1 MTGRDLLSGAD
12 IDAAGLTDW
21 RRVGNALRTRYR
33 TKDFASGVRFIA
45 AIGEAADAADHHP
58 DVDLRYGHV
67 DVALWSH
74 DVSGITSR
82 DVALGRTI
90 TGLAAELGVV
100 ADPGSVT
107 RLDLAL
113 DTPEL
118 ERIKPFWRAVLG
130 YDDHPRAPD
139 EVRDPS
145 AHLPPLWFQSSGADE
160 PRQRFHLDVLVPPE
174 QRSARVGA
182 AVAAGG
188 TVVDETPTFTVLAD
202 ADGNRVC
209 ICVPGA

>member
-1 MTGRDLLSGAD
+1 MTARDLLSGAD
-12 IDAAGLTDW
+12 VDAAGLTDW
-21 RRVGNALRTRYR
+21 RRIGNALRTRYR
-33 TKDFASGVRFIA
+33 TNDFATGLRFVV

-58 DVDLRYGHV
+58 DVDLRYGHA
-67 DVALWSH
+67 DIALWSH

-82 DVALGRTI
+82 DVALARTI
-90 TGLAAELGVV
+90 EGLAGELGVV
-100 ADPGSVT
+100 ADPSSVT

-113 DTPEL
+113 DTPDL

-139 EVRDPS
+139 ELRDAS
-145 AHLPPLWFQSSGADE
+145 GHLPPLWFQSSGPDE
-160 PRQRFHLDVLVPPE
+160 PRQRFHLDVLVARE
-174 QRSARVGA
+174 QRSARVDA

-188 TVVDETPTFTVLAD
+188 SVVGETPTFTVLAD

-209 ICVPGA
+209 ICIAGP